1 MLHAFWP
8 FSALFSSACHFFSSH
23 FLSFLAFNL
32 SQISSSP
39 RFPQIS
45 AIYIQRHNWKSSC
58 FVQASC
64 HPVLVSFLFT
74 SHLPPEVPHLCMD
87 LLRVVLYLLCSE
99 LLLSWIWC
107 LHSEHCSVLWCKIQQ
122 VSWNSLTCADMAWEG
137 AEHLSRLFLGKGK
150 AVAAQ
155 SSSKGSLCQL
165 PPGTGAGAGAVEVS
179 SLFGSLW
186 EFFTGWKHTVCFERL
201 ILNFWSLLWDQNRSC
216 GFLLSLQRH
225 SCTFC
230 FLSFLAGYSVG
241 NFPVV
246 LLQTTSDF

>member
-1 MLHAFWP
+1 MLFGLFQL
-8 FSALFSSACHFFSSH
+8 FSALPVI
-23 FLSFLAFNL
+23 SFLLIFCL
-32 SQISSSP
+32 SWLLISP
-39 RFPQIS
+39 RSHPLPDFPKSLQYIFRDITGNPPALS
-45 AIYIQRHNWKSSC
+45 KHLAILSW
-58 FVQASC
+58 F
-64 HPVLVSFLFT
+64 FLFT

-165 PPGTGAGAGAVEVS
+165 PPGTDAGAGAVEVS

-186 EFFTGWKHTVCFERL
+186 ESFTGWKHTVCFERL